1 MERRHQQ
8 LSELEQQAVGV
19 STQTSVEVVI
29 PEVVVTMETT
39 EEAALLRQQEQAQA
53 DLINRQQQEQ
63 KDLQNRYDY
72 YVVPCYEFGCDVGT
86 LVLLI
91 VHIV

>member
-8 LSELEQQAVGV
+8 LSELEQQAVGG
-19 STQTSVEVVI
+19 STQTNVEVVV

-53 DLINRQQQEQ
+53 DLVNRQQQEQ
-63 KDLQNRYDY
+63 KDLQHRYDCFCIFNY
-72 YVVPCYEFGCDVGT
+72 LVV
-86 LVLLI
+86 VLLW
-91 VHIV
+91 VS

>member
-63 KDLQNRYDY
+63 KDLQHRYVFY
-72 YVVPCYEFGCDVGT
+72 LVV
-86 LVLLI
+86 I
-91 VHIV
+91 VFFNLQ